1 MSDLNT
7 EIKIGA
13 DASGV
18 EAGVGKAK
26 RSLADLG
33 ASAKKAGQDAGAGMG
48 AVGAG
53 GDKAAREVER
63 ATKNIQGQLQR
74 AVAAFEAGERG
85 SRQFYESI
93 ARQRGVDVNA
103 LRPLLDQLDA
113 VKSKSEAASQATVQ
127 MGSSFGGLGAAA
139 GMAARAVAAIGIGV
153 SVGEFVKMA
162 DASTN
167 VASRLGLVTSS
178 AAELASVQARLFQV
192 AQSSRVSFVDL
203 VGTYAQVARSTKDLG
218 VSQNALLGVI
228 QTISQAVTISGG
240 SAASA
245 QAALTQLSQ
254 GFASGA
260 LRGEELNSILEQTPR
275 LAQALADGLGVGV
288 GQLRE
293 LGKAG
298 ELTSEKVLGALEKSA
313 ASVAAEFNKMTVTVE
328 QASTNAANSVLKLVG
343 AFDKLTGVT
352 SVLGGA
358 LQSISG
364 GLDFISRDLEKLGS
378 QGPLR
383 EAAREVINLDA
394 QAKRLRNGMASGIL
408 GPNAQGELDRIN
420 ARLAEA
426 KKRFRE
432 LDQQISG
439 AKDPRDQSGFTGRGT
454 SYANEAKRQSQ
465 LSDDANS
472 FRLKQSGV
480 PEGYLKDMA
489 ELIRLNQ
496 AGKIVGDEYTAALK
510 KQQDVLLQKTG
521 VTKGVAAAANA
532 EQNAYESLIASIRAK
547 IEADKLELAGGSALT
562 ESQRLRIKLDQDLAA
577 GRIKLGSANEKAVR
591 LALEELS
598 ASEAAAAA
606 AKAINKANLDAAQSR
621 DKYITSLASGTEKIR
636 ADIQAQQDA
645 TQRMGLSKQAI
656 AALDAAKLEM
666 LATDTELQAIKVL
679 DRNLDQKTYDAL
691 KEQADLYRDLAKAK
705 QDGAAKEASIE
716 YEKASA
722 DAAQKAQE
730 DWRRAAED
738 INNSLTDALL
748 RGFESGKDFA
758 KNFRDTLVNMFKTLV
773 LRPIISAVVSPV
785 AGAITGALGLA
796 GTANAGT
803 SALGTVGNIASGARL
818 LGGLGAFGGGLSGGF
833 GGLMGS
839 LGLSATG
846 TTLGGAL
853 SAGSIALQSGNIL
866 GGLGTFAGALGPI
879 ALGIGALT
887 SLLGSFKG
895 ETRTGGQFGVAFDG
909 AVTNNRRGETYTYQ
923 GQQFDR
929 DFSNGR
935 RDALRDGQAYRLEGD
950 PVAQES
956 AIRDAVAG
964 TAKGIDAFLEA
975 LGSSARL
982 TGFSAGLETSGKGR
996 GGVFSGGMLSN
1007 GQGFGES
1014 GKGDN
1019 YDGTLYE
1026 KFSTNSPDFKQALED
1041 FTLDLKQSTIQ
1052 ALQSVTD
1059 IPEAIKKQLEG
1070 VDAESLTAEAA
1081 DSLLTAINAQIV
1093 GVEQFRGALEA
1104 MGLEQFAG
1112 MAFDTAAAIAEAAG
1126 GFEALQ
1132 TSVTGYYENY
1142 YSEAEKTALQ
1152 TKMVK
1157 DALAEVGL
1165 EMPKTRE
1172 EFRAMVE
1179 ASLALG
1185 ESGAEATAALLGVQ
1199 DEFAAI
1205 APQVQTLSDAFSV
1218 SGDTIKGIL
1227 DDALANASSAA
1238 EASQMASD
1246 AFVDAMYS
1254 SINDAMTSNLS
1265 GLIMGAIQPMVDAL
1279 IAGATTSGAAMAAG
1293 GAAGG
1298 GAVAA
1303 GGAAGGGAVAAGGAT
1318 AGAVMA
1324 GVVEQAR
1331 ASISAWASVLSDPQ
1345 IQASIQ
1351 EIGNLVGGVA
1361 GVAYEVTGGA
1371 FNGGGSKWESPGSPS
1386 APGGGADAYNDA
1398 LKSIGDTIEDEVK
1411 RLRGLMV
1418 EDSPFSKESL
1428 MAQFATAT
1436 AQARAGDKDALAK
1449 LPDLSKAIEAAS
1461 AVTAVSAVEMART
1474 RGWLAGSLEE
1484 TLKSLGL
1491 TGAGGVTP
1499 VITAPTPTPAKPTTP
1514 QVIQPIYN
1522 PAISGATM
1530 DPALLAEVK
1539 ALRQDLAS
1547 LKTNDDQNHEEAQ
1560 SMRLRLAR
1568 SMERVENATVLQ
1580 S

>member
-1 MSDLNT
+1 MASDLRIQGEVVVNSEQAESAFDRVGDKAQQMANEVST
-7 EIKIGA
+7 SAGKAGQAVDKIGDGA
-13 DASGV
+13 
-18 EAGVGKAK
+18 
-26 RSLADLG
+26 G
-33 ASAKKAGQDAGAGMG
+33 ASAEKFTRAESRMSAAIKKATTELELLGKTASQRLEFNIADKGLDASKFEPALQ
-48 AVGAG
+48 
-53 GDKAAREVER
+53 KLREVEAQAQAAQR
-63 ATKNIQGQLQR
+63 AATGSLDKMGISAAQTAAALRGVPAQFTDIVTSLQGGQAPLTVFLQQGGQLKDMFGGAGNAAR
-74 AVAAFEAGERG
+74 ALGGYVLGLVNPFTLAAAAVAALAVAYNQGSKEADSYAR
-85 SRQFYESI
+85 SI
-93 ARQRGVDVNA
+93 ALSGNA
-103 LRPLLDQLDA
+103 AGTTAAQLQQM
-113 VKSKSEAASQATVQ
+113 AARISDSVGTQ
-127 MGSSFGGLGAAA
+127 GAAA
-139 GMAARAVAAIGIGV
+139 EALAQLAGTGKVAKENLEGFAETAVRLDRVGIAVKDTVKEFAELGKAPVEASKRLNESYNYLTAAVFEQIKALQEQGRTLDAAALAQKAYDQAMSNVAATLEGRLGYVERAWKGVGDAAKWAWDKMLNVGRPDTLASQLETARARLEEKLSTPLAVDNPAMRASREKGIEALRNEINLLTEQERVMKRGAEAQAQRAQAEKDAIAAAEALQKTQDKGLSKQQQMNKALEDYRRQLSDLRATNPGSALLSDSAVARGEAAIREQFKDKGAAASIKKEESAYASLVAAINEKINANEQELMLSGGLND
-153 SVGEFVKMA
+153 A
-162 DASTN
+162 DKL
-167 VASRLGLVTSS
+167 RIKLL
-178 AAELASVQARLFQV
+178 AELASGAKTITDAHKADAL
-192 AQSSRVSFVDL
+192 
-203 VGTYAQVARSTKDLG
+203 
-218 VSQNALLGVI
+218 ALL
-228 QTISQAVTISGG
+228 S
-240 SAASA
+240 
-245 QAALTQLSQ
+245 
-254 GFASGA
+254 
-260 LRGEELNSILEQTPR
+260 
-275 LAQALADGLGVGV
+275 
-288 GQLRE
+288 
-293 LGKAG
+293 K
-298 ELTSEKVLGALEKSA
+298 
-313 ASVAAEFNKMTVTVE
+313 
-328 QASTNAANSVLKLVG
+328 
-343 AFDKLTGVT
+343 
-352 SVLGGA
+352 
-358 LQSISG
+358 
-364 GLDFISRDLEKLGS
+364 
-378 QGPLR
+378 
-383 EAAREVINLDA
+383 LDA
-394 QAKRLRNGMASGIL
+394 QEREKGLIKSNVAAYREMAATQEEIAQAYVAESKAREAGRAAVSGYVNGIQESADALRFEVSLMGLSEQARKTAI
-408 GPNAQGELDRIN
+408 AQYRIEL
-420 ARLAEA
+420 E
-426 KKRFRE
+426 
-432 LDQQISG
+432 
-439 AKDPRDQSGFTGRGT
+439 
-454 SYANEAKRQSQ
+454 
-465 LSDDANS
+465 
-472 FRLKQSGV
+472 
-480 PEGYLKDMA
+480 
-489 ELIRLNQ
+489 
-496 AGKIVGDEYTAALK
+496 LK
-510 KQQDVLLQKTG
+510 KQIEAIDKNAGFDEAQREEERARARAAAAT
-521 VTKGVAAAANA
+521 AAANA
-532 EQNAYESLIASIRAK
+532 GTRVM
-547 IEADKLELAGGSALT
+547 
-562 ESQRLRIKLDQDLAA
+562 LD
-577 GRIKLGSANEKAVR
+577 EW
-591 LALEELS
+591 
-598 ASEAAAAA
+598 
-606 AKAINKANLDAAQSR
+606 
-621 DKYITSLASGTEKIR
+621 
-636 ADIQAQQDA
+636 
-645 TQRMGLSKQAI
+645 
-656 AALDAAKLEM
+656 
-666 LATDTELQAIKVL
+666 
-679 DRNLDQKTYDAL
+679 QKTT
-691 KEQADLYRDLAKAK
+691 ET
-705 QDGAAKEASIE
+705 
-716 YEKASA
+716 
-722 DAAQKAQE
+722 
-730 DWRRAAED
+730 
-738 INNSLTDALL
+738 INQSLTDALL

-773 LRPIISAVVSPV
+773 LRPIISAVVNPV

-909 AVTNNRRGETYTYQ
+909 AVTNNRRGETYTYE

-935 RDALRDGQAYRLEGD
+935 RDALTNGQAYRLEGD

-964 TAKGIDAFLEA
+964 TATGINAFLEA

-996 GGVFSGGMLSN
+996 GGVFAGGMLSN

-1026 KFSTNSPDFKQALED
+1026 AFSTNSPDFKTALEN

-1059 IPEAIKKQLEG
+1059 IPDAIKQQLEG

-1428 MAQFATAT
+1428 LAQFTTAT

-1484 TLKSLGL
+1484 TLKALGL

-1499 VITAPTPTPAKPTTP
+1499 VITAPTPTTPTTPTTP
-1514 QVIQPIYN
+1514 QVIKPVYN

-1560 SMRLRLAR
+1560 SMRLRVAR
-1568 SMERVENATVLQ
+1568 SVERLESATVLQ